1 MGTSQ
6 QAECT
11 LCKDT
16 TVPLKGGTSVRWE
29 RQDTPELHYMA
40 TAPAMRRRQWAGEE
54 KLAPLLDQI
63 DGIHRKGRVAWV
75 DVKDN
80 GEFVLYHA
88 PHGTVPG
95 NIPRT
100 PR

>member
-1 MGTSQ
+1 M
-6 QAECT
+6 
-11 LCKDT
+11 
-16 TVPLKGGTSVRWE
+16 
-29 RQDTPELHYMA
+29 MA
-40 TAPAMRRRQWAGEE
+40 D
-54 KLAPLLDQI
+54 LAVI
-63 DGIHRKGRVAWV
+63 DGGIAEAIRDAIHRKGRVAWL

-95 NIPRT
+95 NIPQT